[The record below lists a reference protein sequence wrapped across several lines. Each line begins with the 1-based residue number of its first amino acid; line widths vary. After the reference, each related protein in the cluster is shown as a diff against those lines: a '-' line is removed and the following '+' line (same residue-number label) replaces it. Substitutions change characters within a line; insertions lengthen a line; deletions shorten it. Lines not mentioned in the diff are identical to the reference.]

1 ELRGVD
7 KPTKLCVNKSTFI
20 EEQMVRS
27 LEEVEAVAKV
37 GETCRKHGSAS
48 RPNYVRKSKLA
59 GMEVWQLRHLKGVE
73 AELARIK
80 RMYAKL
86 ALDHHAL
93 KDVVSRED

>member
-1 ELRGVD
+1 M
-7 KPTKLCVNKSTFI
+7 NKSTFI

-59 GMEVWQLRHLKGVE
+59 GM
-73 AELARIK
+73 
-80 RMYAKL
+80 
-86 ALDHHAL
+86 
-93 KDVVSRED
+93 